1 MAFLWVL
8 CGMVSGVVQQK
19 LSGSPY
25 PTGCDCVYYGGNAS
39 AMVHHKAGAG
49 VGKES
54 TIGRGSCRDYFCH
67 RFVADD
73 LCFL

>member
-1 MAFLWVL
+1 MGFIRVRCDTAFRF
-8 CGMVSGVVQQK
+8 VQQP

-25 PTGCDCVYYGGNAS
+25 PTGCDCVYFGGDAS
-39 AMVHHKAGAG
+39 VMVDHKIGAG

-54 TIGRGSCRDYFCH
+54 AIGRGSGRSNFCDG
-67 RFVADD
+67 FIADD